1 MIGSCL
7 KSNHRSNILRQQ
19 LDKRKSLTFDSTL
32 ASAVMG
38 QKGLTGNSPAFEPE
52 VSVWGLGGFRT
63 NPAQIPKHS

>member
-38 QKGLTGNSPAFEPE
+38 QKGLTFEPE